1 MSARRRIPGQDYSS
15 DQYTVVTVGTNSES
29 VNKFTNN
36 WLNTSHYQNSPSSSE
51 SFYSSPPP
59 EEIEFIMTARDRT
72 AEFSNAIRSMQGRNI
87 ARATNIRDP
96 RKARQLQSYSE
107 FMNIAKIIGKNIANT
122 YSKLEK
128 LTHCNI
134 DFLFVALMILF
145 NFYFNFSGKN

>member
-1 MSARRRIPGQDYSS
+1 MSARRRIPGQDS

-36 WLNTSHYQNSPSSSE
+36 WSFTSHQQNPSE

-72 AEFSNAIRSMQGRNI
+72 AEFTNTIRSMQGRNV
-87 ARATNIRDP
+87 ARAANNIRDP

-128 LTHCNI
+128 LTHCN
-134 DFLFVALMILF
+134 LLLLL
-145 NFYFNFSGKN
+145 SCL

>member
-1 MSARRRIPGQDYSS
+1 MSARRRIPGQDSS

-36 WLNTSHYQNSPSSSE
+36 WINTSHYQNSTTE
-51 SFYSSPPP
+51 KLYSSPPP
-59 EEIEFIMTARDRT
+59 EDIEFIMTARDRT

-128 LTHCNI
+128 LTHCN
-134 DFLFVALMILF
+134 LFFKICL
-145 NFYFNFSGKN
+145 

>member
-1 MSARRRIPGQDYSS
+1 MSARRRIPGQDSS

-36 WLNTSHYQNSPSSSE
+36 WINTSHYQNSTTE
-51 SFYSSPPP
+51 KLYSSPPP

-128 LTHCNI
+128 LTHCN
-134 DFLFVALMILF
+134 LFF
-145 NFYFNFSGKN
+145 NIVFDW

>member
-1 MSARRRIPGQDYSS
+1 MSARRRIPGQDS
-15 DQYTVVTVGTNSES
+15 DQYTVVTVGSNSES

-36 WLNTSHYQNSPSSSE
+36 WTYTNHQNSPYSKDTSE
-51 SFYSSPPP
+51 SLYSSPT
-59 EEIEFIMTARDRT
+59 EDIEFIMTARDRT

-87 ARATNIRDP
+87 ARAANVRDP

-128 LTHCNI
+128 LTHCKI
-134 DFLFVALMILF
+134 
-145 NFYFNFSGKN
+145 FYF

>member
-1 MSARRRIPGQDYSS
+1 MSARRRIPGQDS

-36 WLNTSHYQNSPSSSE
+36 WINTSHQNSASE
-51 SFYSSPPP
+51 SFYSSPAP

-128 LTHCNI
+128 LTHCN
-134 DFLFVALMILF
+134 LFFHFDLINFIFIFMI
-145 NFYFNFSGKN
+145 NFSGKN

>member
-1 MSARRRIPGQDYSS
+1 MSARRRIPGQDS

-36 WLNTSHYQNSPSSSE
+36 WSYTSHHQNPSE
-51 SFYSSPPP
+51 SFYSSPP

-72 AEFSNAIRSMQGRNI
+72 AEFSNAIRSMQGRNV
-87 ARATNIRDP
+87 ARAANIRDP

-128 LTHCNI
+128 LTHCNSS
-134 DFLFVALMILF
+134 F
-145 NFYFNFSGKN
+145 NLSFER